1 MVQKR
6 EHEIAAQQLAF
17 EVQKAWEESKEEQQ
31 KVIVCLNINI
41 KALNFIFIT
50 LFNCG

>member
-31 KVIVCLNINI
+31 KVSIII
-41 KALNFIFIT
+41 HPF
-50 LFNCG
+50 